1 MRRSITALIS
11 ALAALLLTACPD
23 KGAEVEPSSELASPV
38 VEEARPA
45 AEVSPARE
53 PAPRS
58 IAPAKESVCDCTCE
72 GESCRC
78 SPLTWRTGCTCYDDE
93 MKDCTCD
100 CKGETIVS
108 VDEVT
113 AEAIVKTN
121 PDDRIQA
128 PDREA
133 LAEEVPPPPP
143 PPAQP

>member
-1 MRRSITALIS
+1 
-11 ALAALLLTACPD
+11 
-23 KGAEVEPSSELASPV
+23 
-38 VEEARPA
+38 
-45 AEVSPARE
+45 
-53 PAPRS
+53 
-58 IAPAKESVCDCTCE
+58 
-72 GESCRC
+72 
-78 SPLTWRTGCTCYDDE
+78 